1 MSLFLA
7 LLPNANAQGALV
19 WQWPVGETVNYT
31 AELDMTAGFGMWF
44 KSVEN
49 HQARA
54 GQIEI
59 KLALACTAS
68 EPTKRSQ
75 SIGCEIHDAYLAG
88 TAVEGEEEELAI
100 VLAEW
105 ERNLEQGGVQLE
117 VSPTGRVRF
126 LDLEGLPKD
135 TSRESEIQEFQ
146 RLLVTRAL
154 APLEL
159 ELPKDGLQ
167 PTKAWKQKGSPL
179 ALRLPEPSGTAGGI
193 NMNHEIMSSDGSVLE
208 IMTTGQATTMSG
220 ADAESDS
227 HSPVALL
234 LSGLAHFDTETGQLV
249 DNTQVLSGDWT
260 ASAVTPVWNAP
271 YVRQKAI
278 VRRVD
283 TLEGL
288 GW

>member
-1 MSLFLA
+1 MTLLLA
-7 LLPNANAQGALV
+7 LLPTANAQGALA
-19 WQWPVGETVNYT
+19 WQWPVGQQVNYT
-31 AELDMTAGFGMWF
+31 AELDMTAGFGMF
-44 KSVEN
+44 FQAAEN

-68 EPTKRSQ
+68 EPTKRLQ
-75 SIGCEIHDAYLAG
+75 EIGCEIHDAALKG
-88 TAVEGEEEELAI
+88 TAVEGEQDQLDI

-105 ERNLEQGGVQLE
+105 ERNLEQGGIQLE

-126 LDLEGLPKD
+126 LDLEGMPKD
-135 TSRESEIQEFQ
+135 TSREADILEFQ

-154 APLEL
+154 APLEV
-159 ELPKDGLQ
+159 ELPKDGLM
-167 PTKAWKQKGSPL
+167 PTKPWKQKGSPL
-179 ALRLPEPSGTAGGI
+179 ALRLPEPSGTAGGM
-193 NMNHEIMSSDGSVLE
+193 NMNHEIMGTDGTVIE

-227 HSPVALL
+227 HSPVSLL
-234 LSGLAHFDTETGQLV
+234 LSGLAHFDTETGMLV

-260 ASAVTPVWNAP
+260 ASAVTPVWNSP
-271 YVRQKAI
+271 YVQQKAI

-283 TLEGL
+283 SLEGL